1 MNKIKYIFS
10 IFVLLS
16 NIAYAQKTEVG
27 MYIDST
33 KFIIGDQINAILKVK
48 TENKELV
55 KWPELK
61 DSLSS
66 LEIVSKTKIDT
77 LVENN
82 YKTLS
87 QSYKLTQFDSGTY
100 ILKPIAIKIGDST
113 FYTKQKTLQVSSV
126 EVDTTKQKMYDI
138 KQNIYV
144 GYSFWEI
151 LPYILILFVLGVMLY
166 MFYFYWKKQKNKEKP
181 VSVPKISP
189 FDFAILSLKKL
200 DEGNYLKNGNIKEFY
215 VKLTDILRRYI
226 EDEHDI
232 PTMESTTDEIMVS
245 VQRIDF
251 SKEIKDKIR
260 ELLKESDFVKFAKYK
275 PEERK
280 HAYYRN
286 TAEQIILA
294 GHKIVEDN
302 KNNDDNE

>member
-61 DSLSS
+61 DSLGS

-151 LPYILILFVLGVMLY
+151 LPYVLILFVLGVMLY

-200 DEGNYLKNGNIKEFY
+200 DEGNYLKDGNIKEFY